1 MPRLTADQVQSFA
14 DNGFLVLPGTL
25 GAEELA
31 AVRADMDHLTQHPE
45 ADHPDFSFS
54 KGHRDG
60 GSVPASGVTRVSD
73 ASGQAASPPWMARGG
88 GSSLRTR
95 ARLS

>member
-1 MPRLTADQVQSFA
+1 MSGLHESVDTLTELHAAAVA
-14 DNGFLVLPGTL
+14 GRRA
-25 GAEELA
+25 AERELA
-31 AVRADMDHLTQHPE
+31 ELRKRCGEL
-45 ADHPDFSFS
+45 
-54 KGHRDG
+54 

-88 GSSLRTR
+88 GSLLRTR